1 MHVLLAL
8 LAVQQAVPPPSSPVS
23 DTAHVVI
30 VATTD
35 VHGRVLGWDYVRDV
49 AGSGGLSR
57 AATVIETL
65 RAQYPE
71 QVVLVDAGDLIEGNL
86 FAGYF
91 AERDSQ
97 RPHPVVDAFNALQYD
112 VATPGNHEFDFG
124 TGVLARVTGD
134 ATYHYVS
141 ANIFKGA
148 SDTLV
153 YAPYVVVTRGGVKI
167 GITGFTTPGVM
178 VWDRTQVGGR
188 IRVRPIA
195 ETAPLALR
203 GLDLAGVDLKVVL
216 IHSGLNEPSSYDTA
230 GVGAENAALGLAS
243 IPLPAPRPD
252 LVIVGHSHK
261 EMRDYV
267 VNGVHFVQPR
277 NFALSLAVVHVS
289 LVKETGQGGQ
299 GGQGSSGYRVRSMR
313 PELIS
318 LATVAEQPRFVR
330 RFTSAHERARAWAA
344 TPLGTASPGFSARY
358 GRAEDTPLLDFINE
372 VQRRRAGADLSAAA
386 DFDLAAG
393 LPEGEVR
400 ERDVTGIYP
409 YENTLR
415 AVRISGNQLKAYLE
429 QSARYFRTYQPGAP
443 PINDSVPGFN
453 YDVVSGVTY
462 TIDMTK
468 ALGQRIHGLAYRGR
482 AVAPADSFTLALNS
496 YRQSGGGGYTML
508 QGARLVYDRG
518 ESIRDLLSQ
527 EIRTRRHLIVQGVFT
542 PSWSVEPA
550 EARTALR
557 QAFTPTVAA
566 VTRPDSTLLRV
577 LAINDFHGALESQA
591 WPWSAGRPVGGAAA
605 LKPWLD
611 SLARVC
617 YCTTIRLD
625 AGDEMQGTPVS
636 NFNFG
641 RPAIAALN
649 ALGIDA
655 AAIGNHEFDWTVDT
669 LRARMAEARYR
680 FVAANI
686 TDAAGTA
693 RPDWAAPFTVI
704 QRGGSRVAVIGLA
717 LPATPETTSPRNVR
731 GLAFGNGVQ
740 AVRRVLPQARAA
752 GDYVIVV
759 AHIGGFCDGDG
770 AAAPLAP
777 AACHG
782 EIIDLARGLDSGSVD
797 LIVSGHTHSLVNTVV
812 NGIPIVQARSSG
824 AGIAVVDFVRVSDA
838 AGRRREVRARIDTP
852 FADAVRLDP
861 TLVDALRMSQLS
873 ISTIT
878 ERPVAR
884 LGTDLRRTGDE
895 YGLGRLIADAQRN
908 VGKADVAIVNNGG
921 IRADL
926 AAGLA
931 TYGDLYRV
939 EPFQNRL
946 MRLAVSGKVL
956 KQVLEH
962 ALTGNG
968 PDAHV
973 AGITVWYDPSNAA
986 GRRIKKLRLANGKG
1000 VDDDQTY
1007 SLAVSDFLAA
1017 GGSGY
1022 TMLVGV
1028 PSAEVGVTD
1037 LDALIQYLA
1046 VLRQPISAP
1055 DDRRFYREGGGR

>member
-8 LAVQQAVPPPSSPVS
+8 LAVQQAIPPPSTPVS

-124 TGVLARVTGD
+124 TGVLARVTGA

-153 YAPYVVVTRGGVKI
+153 YAPHVVVTRGGVKI

-289 LVKETGQGGQ
+289 LVKE
-299 GGQGSSGYRVRSMR
+299 SGAYRVVSIR
-313 PELIS
+313 PELIP

-330 RFTSAHERARAWAA
+330 RFTAAQERARAWAA
-344 TPLGTASPGFSARY
+344 TPLGTAGPGFSARY
-358 GRAEDTPLLDFINE
+358 GRVEDTPLLDFINE

-386 DFDLAAG
+386 DFDLGAG

-400 ERDVTGIYP
+400 ERDVSGVYP

-415 AVRISGNQLKAYLE
+415 AVRISGSQLRAYLE
-429 QSARYFRTYQPGAP
+429 QSARYFRTYQPGRP
-443 PINDSVPGFN
+443 LINDSVPGVNF
-453 YDVVSGVTY
+453 DVVSGVTY
-462 TIDMTK
+462 TIDLTQ
-468 ALGQRIHGLAYRGR
+468 ATGQRIRALAFRGR
-482 AVAPADSFTLALNS
+482 PVAAADSFTLALNS
-496 YRQSGGGGYTML
+496 YRQSGGGGYGML
-508 QGARLVYDRG
+508 QGARVVYDRG
-518 ESIRDLLSQ
+518 ESIRDLLAA
-527 EIRTRRHLIVQGVFT
+527 EIRIRAHLIAQGVYS
-542 PSWSVEPA
+542 PSWSLGPA
-550 EARTALR
+550 EAREALR
-557 QAFTPTVAA
+557 QAFTPSAIV
-566 VTRPDSTLLRV
+566 VPRPDSTLLRV
-577 LAINDFHGALESQA
+577 LAISDFHGALEPQV

-611 SLARVC
+611 SLARGC
-617 YCTTIRLD
+617 FCTTIRLD
-625 AGDEMQGTPVS
+625 AGDEMQGTLIS
-636 NFNFG
+636 NYSFG
-641 RPAIAALN
+641 RPAIAAMN
-649 ALGIDA
+649 AFGIDA
-655 AAIGNHEFDWTVDT
+655 AAIGNHEFDWSVDT
-669 LRARMAEARYR
+669 LRARMAGAHYR
-680 FVAANI
+680 FLAANI
-686 TDAAGTA
+686 SDSATTVMPA
-693 RPDWAAPFTVI
+693 WAEPWTVI
-704 QRGGSRVAVIGLA
+704 ERGRVRVAVIGLA
-717 LPATPETTSPRNVR
+717 LPETPVNTAPRNVR
-731 GLAFGNGVQ
+731 GLAFGDGAA
-740 AVRRVLPQARAA
+740 AVRRVLPRARAGA
-752 GDYVIVV
+752 DYVIVV
-759 AHIGGFCDGDG
+759 AHEGAFCDRAGG
-770 AAAPLAP
+770 
-777 AACHG
+777 ACHG
-782 EIIDLARGLDSGSVD
+782 EIVDLARGLDSGSVD

-824 AGIAVVDFVRVSDA
+824 AGIAVVDFLR
-838 AGRRREVRARIDTP
+838 GRQVRARIETP
-852 FADAVRLDP
+852 FADLVHPDDGVADSVRAYAGAVA
-861 TLVDALRMSQLS
+861 ALTR
-873 ISTIT
+873 
-878 ERPVAR
+878 RPVAR
-884 LGTDLRRTGDE
+884 FEQELRRVADE
-895 YGLGRLIADAQRN
+895 YGLGRLIADAQRRI
-908 VGKADVAIVNNGG
+908 ARSDVALVNNGG
-921 IRADL
+921 IRADVP
-926 AAGLA
+926 AGA
-931 TYGDLYRV
+931 VTYGDLYRV
-939 EPFQNRL
+939 QPFQNRL
-946 MRLAVSGKVL
+946 VRLAVTGSVL
-956 KQVLEH
+956 RDAVEH
-962 ALTGNG
+962 ALARPDGRA
-968 PDAHV
+968 DAHV
-973 AGITVWYDPSNAA
+973 AGLEAWYDPARPA
-986 GRRIKKLRLANGKG
+986 GRRITRLRLADGAA
-1000 VDDDQTY
+1000 VDDAHTY
-1007 SLAVSDFLAA
+1007 TLAVSDFLAA

-1022 TMLVGV
+1022 AMLRNARQDDVGM
-1028 PSAEVGVTD
+1028 TD
-1037 LDALIQYLA
+1037 LDALVQYLGD
-1046 VLRQPISAP
+1046 LRQPIAAP
-1055 DDRRFYREGGGR
+1055 TDARLHR

>member
-1 MHVLLAL
+1 MHVLLVL
-8 LAVQQAVPPPSSPVS
+8 LAVQQPVPPPASPVS

-35 VHGRVLGWDYVRDV
+35 VHGRVLGWDYVRD
-49 AGSGGLSR
+49 AAAPGGLSR

-65 RAQYPE
+65 RAQYPDR
-71 QVVLVDAGDLIEGNL
+71 VVLVDAGDLIEGNL

-97 RPHPVVDAFNALQYD
+97 RPHPVVDALNAMQYD
-112 VATPGNHEFDFG
+112 AATPGNHEFDFG
-124 TGVLARVTGD
+124 GAVLARATGD
-134 ATYHYVS
+134 ATYHYIS
-141 ANIFKGA
+141 ANIFRGA

-153 YAPYVVVTRGGVKI
+153 YPPHVVVTRAGVKI
-167 GITGFTTPGVM
+167 GITGLTTPGVM
-178 VWDRTQVGGR
+178 VWDRSQLGSR
-188 IRVRPIA
+188 IRVQSIA
-195 ETAPLALR
+195 EAAPLALR
-203 GLDLAGVDLKVVL
+203 RLDLAGVDLKLVL

-289 LVKETGQGGQ
+289 LVKEP
-299 GGQGSSGYRVRSMR
+299 SGYRVVSMR
-313 PELIS
+313 PELIP

-330 RFTSAHERARAWAA
+330 RFTAAHERARAWAA

-358 GRAEDTPLLDFINE
+358 GRAEDTALLDFINE

-386 DFDLAAG
+386 DFDLGAG

-400 ERDVTGIYP
+400 ERDVSGIYP

-415 AVRISGNQLKAYLE
+415 AVRISGSQLKAYLE
-429 QSARYFRTYQPGAP
+429 QTARYFRTYQPGAP
-443 PINDSVPGFN
+443 LINDSMPGINF
-453 YDVVSGVTY
+453 DVVSGATY
-462 TIDMTK
+462 TIDLTQVP
-468 ALGQRIHGLAYRGR
+468 GQRIRGLAFRGR
-482 AVAPADSFTLALNS
+482 AVAAADSFTLALNS

-508 QGARLVYDRG
+508 QGARVVYDRG
-518 ESIRDLLSQ
+518 ESIRDLLAD
-527 EIRTRRHLIVQGVFT
+527 EIRTRRYLTVPGAYA
-542 PSWSVEPA
+542 PSWSVAPA
-550 EARTALR
+550 EARAALR
-557 QAFTPTVAA
+557 QAFTPSVAA
-566 VTRPDSTLLRV
+566 VARPDSTLLRV
-577 LAINDFHGALESQA
+577 LAINDFHGALEPQV

-611 SLARVC
+611 SLARGC
-617 YCTTIRLD
+617 FCTSIRLD

-669 LRARMAEARYR
+669 LRARMAEAHYR
-680 FVAANI
+680 FLAANI
-686 TDAAGTA
+686 TDSAGTA
-693 RPDWAAPFTVI
+693 RPGWAEPFTVI
-704 QRGGSRVAVIGLA
+704 ERGGARVAVIGLA
-717 LPATPETTSPRNVR
+717 LPATPQTTSPRNVR
-731 GLAFGNGVQ
+731 GLAFRDGAQ

-752 GDYVIVV
+752 GDYVIVL
-759 AHIGGFCDGDG
+759 AHVGGFCDGDG
-770 AAAPLAP
+770 AAAPPGP

-797 LIVSGHTHSLVNTVV
+797 LIVSGHTHSLVNTLV

-824 AGIAVVDFVRVSDA
+824 AGIAVVDFVRVSG
-838 AGRRREVRARIDTP
+838 AGGARREVRARIETP
-852 FADAVRLDP
+852 FADRIRLDP
-861 TLVDALRMSQLS
+861 ALVDALRLSQLS
-873 ISTIT
+873 VSTIT
-878 ERPVAR
+878 ERAVAR
-884 LGTDLRRTGDE
+884 FGSELRRTGGE

-908 VGKADVAIVNNGG
+908 VAKADLALVNNGG

-946 MRLAVSGKVL
+946 LRLAVSGKVL
-956 KQVLEH
+956 KQALEH
-962 ALTGNG
+962 ALTGDG

-973 AGITVWYDPSNAA
+973 AGITVWYDPGSRA
-986 GRRIKKLRLANGKG
+986 GRRVKRLRLANGKG
-1000 VDDDQTY
+1000 VDDGRTY
-1007 SLAVSDFLAA
+1007 TLAVSDFLAA

-1022 TMLVGV
+1022 TMLLGA
-1028 PSAEVGVTD
+1028 PSGEVGVTD

-1046 VLRQPISAP
+1046 VLRQPIAAP

>member
-1 MHVLLAL
+1 MHLLLAL
-8 LAVQQAVPPPSSPVS
+8 LAVQQPVPPSASPVS
-23 DTAHVVI
+23 DTVHVVI

-35 VHGRVLGWDYVRDV
+35 VHGRVLGWDYVRD
-49 AGSGGLSR
+49 AAASGGLSR

-86 FAGYF
+86 FAAYF

-97 RPHPVVDAFNALQYD
+97 SPHPVVDALNAMQYD
-112 VATPGNHEFDFG
+112 AATPGNHEFDFG
-124 TGVLARVTGD
+124 GALLARATGD

-153 YAPYVVVTRGGVKI
+153 YPPHVIVTRAGVKI
-167 GITGFTTPGVM
+167 GVTGLTTPGVM
-178 VWDRTQVGGR
+178 VWDRSQLGGR

-195 ETAPLALR
+195 EAAPLALR
-203 GLDLAGVDLKVVL
+203 RLDLAGVDLKVVL

-230 GVGAENAALGLAS
+230 GVGAENAALALAS

-289 LVKETGQGGQ
+289 LVKETI
-299 GGQGSSGYRVRSMR
+299 GYRVVSMR
-313 PELIS
+313 PELIP

-330 RFTSAHERARAWAA
+330 RFAAAHQRARAWAA

-386 DFDLAAG
+386 DFDLGAG

-400 ERDVTGIYP
+400 ERDVAGIYP

-415 AVRISGNQLKAYLE
+415 AVRISGSQLKAYLE
-429 QSARYFRTYQPGAP
+429 QTARYFRTYQPGASL
-443 PINDSVPGFN
+443 INDSVAGFN
-453 YDVVSGVTY
+453 FDVVSGVTY
-462 TIDMTK
+462 TIDLTQ
-468 ALGQRIHGLAYRGR
+468 APGQRIRGLAFRGR
-482 AVAPADSFTLALNS
+482 AVAAADSFTLALNS

-508 QGARLVYDRG
+508 QGARVVYDRG
-518 ESIRDLLSQ
+518 ESIRDLLAD
-527 EIRTRRHLIVQGVFT
+527 EIRTRRHLVVQGVYA
-542 PSWSVEPA
+542 PSWSVGPA
-550 EARTALR
+550 EARAALR
-557 QAFTPTVAA
+557 QAFTPAVATA
-566 VTRPDSTLLRV
+566 ARPDSTLLRV
-577 LAINDFHGALESQA
+577 LAINDFHGALEPQV

-611 SLARVC
+611 SLARAC
-617 YCTTIRLD
+617 FCTSIRLD

-669 LRARMAEARYR
+669 LRARMAEAHYR
-680 FVAANI
+680 FLAANI
-686 TDAAGTA
+686 TDSAGTA
-693 RPDWAAPFTVI
+693 RPDWAEPFTVI
-704 QRGGSRVAVIGLA
+704 ARGGVRVAVIGLA
-717 LPATPETTSPRNVR
+717 LPATPQTTSPRNVR
-731 GLAFGNGVQ
+731 GLGFGDGAQ

-759 AHIGGFCDGDG
+759 AHVGAFCDGDG
-770 AAAPLAP
+770 AAAPLGP

-824 AGIAVVDFVRVSDA
+824 AGIAVVDFVRVSG
-838 AGRRREVRARIDTP
+838 AGGARREVRARIDTP
-852 FADAVRLDP
+852 FADRIRLDP
-861 TLVDALRMSQLS
+861 ALVDALRLSQVS
-873 ISTIT
+873 VSAVTQ
-878 ERPVAR
+878 RPVAR
-884 LGTDLRRTGDE
+884 IGTELRRTGDE

-908 VGKADVAIVNNGG
+908 VAKADVALVNNGG

-956 KQVLEH
+956 KQALEH
-962 ALTGNG
+962 ALTGDG

-973 AGITVWYDPSNAA
+973 AGIAVWYDPGSAA
-986 GRRIKKLRLANGKG
+986 GRRIKQLRLTNGKG
-1000 VDDDQTY
+1000 VDDGRTY
-1007 SLAVSDFLAA
+1007 TLAVSDFLAA

-1022 TMLVGV
+1022 TMLLGA
-1028 PSAEVGVTD
+1028 PTGEVGVTD
-1037 LDALIQYLA
+1037 LEALIQYLA

>member
-1 MHVLLAL
+1 MYVLLAL
-8 LAVQQAVPPPSSPVS
+8 LAVQQPAPPSASPVS

-35 VHGRVLGWDYVRDV
+35 VHGRVLGWDYVRD
-49 AGSGGLSR
+49 APAPGGLSR
-57 AATVIETL
+57 AATMVEAL

-86 FAGYF
+86 FAAYF

-97 RPHPVVDAFNALQYD
+97 RPHPVVDALNAMQYD
-112 VATPGNHEFDFG
+112 AATPGNHEFDFG
-124 TGVLARVTGD
+124 PAVLARATGD

-141 ANIFKGA
+141 ANVFRGA
-148 SDTLV
+148 SDTLA
-153 YAPYVVVTRGGVKI
+153 YPPYVVVTRAGVKI
-167 GITGFTTPGVM
+167 GITGLTTPGVM
-178 VWDRTQVGGR
+178 VWDRSELGGR

-195 ETAPLALR
+195 EAAPLALR
-203 GLDLAGVDLKVVL
+203 RLDLAGADLKVVL
-216 IHSGLNEPSSYDTA
+216 VHSGLNEPSSYDTA

-289 LVKETGQGGQ
+289 LVKET
-299 GGQGSSGYRVRSMR
+299 SGYRVVSMR
-313 PELIS
+313 PELIP
-318 LATVAEQPRFVR
+318 LASVAEQPRFVR
-330 RFTSAHERARAWAA
+330 RFTAAHERARAWAA
-344 TPLGTASPGFSARY
+344 TPLGTAGPGFSARY

-372 VQRRRAGADLSAAA
+372 VQRRRAGADLSATA
-386 DFDLAAG
+386 DFELGAG

-400 ERDVTGIYP
+400 ERDVSGIYP

-415 AVRISGNQLKAYLE
+415 AVRIAGDQLKAYLE
-429 QSARYFRTYQPGAP
+429 QAARYFRTYQPGAP
-443 PINDSVPGFN
+443 LLNDSVAGFN
-453 YDVVSGVTY
+453 FDIVSGVTY
-462 TIDMTK
+462 TIDLTQ
-468 ALGQRIHGLAYRGR
+468 APGRRIRGLAFRGR

-508 QGARLVYDRG
+508 QGARVVYDRG
-518 ESIRDLLSQ
+518 ESIRDLLAA
-527 EIRTRRHLIVQGVFT
+527 EIRTRRLLTAQGVSS
-542 PSWSVEPA
+542 PNWSVGPA
-550 EARTALR
+550 EARAALR
-557 QAFTPTVAA
+557 QAFTPSV
-566 VTRPDSTLLRV
+566 VVVPRPDSTLLRV
-577 LAINDFHGALESQA
+577 LAINDFHGALEPQV
-591 WPWSAGRPVGGAAA
+591 WPWSAARPVGGAAA

-611 SLARVC
+611 SLARGC
-617 YCTTIRLD
+617 FCATIRLD

-669 LRARMAEARYR
+669 LRARMAEAHYR
-680 FVAANI
+680 FLAANI
-686 TDAAGTA
+686 TDSAGTA
-693 RPDWAAPFTVI
+693 RPDWAEPFTVI
-704 QRGGSRVAVIGLA
+704 ARDGVRVAVIGLA

-731 GLAFGNGVQ
+731 GLAFGDGAR

-759 AHIGGFCDGDG
+759 AHVGAFCDGDG
-770 AAAPLAP
+770 AAAPLGP
-777 AACHG
+777 AACRG

-797 LIVSGHTHSLVNTVV
+797 LIVSGHTHSLINTVV

-824 AGIAVVDFVRVSDA
+824 AGIAVVDFVRVSG
-838 AGRRREVRARIDTP
+838 AGVTRREARARIETP
-852 FADAVRLDP
+852 FADRIRLDP
-861 TLVDALRMSQLS
+861 ALVDALRLSQASVSVL
-873 ISTIT
+873 TD
-878 ERPVAR
+878 RPVAR
-884 LGTDLRRTGDE
+884 FGTELRRTGAE
-895 YGLGRLIADAQRN
+895 HGLGRLIADAQRN
-908 VGKADVAIVNNGG
+908 IAKADVALVNNGG
-921 IRADL
+921 IRADVS
-926 AAGLA
+926 AGLA

-946 MRLAVSGKVL
+946 MRLAVSGEVL
-956 KQVLEH
+956 KQALEH
-962 ALTGNG
+962 ALTGDG

-973 AGITVWYDPSNAA
+973 AGIVVWYDAGKPV
-986 GRRIKKLRLANGKG
+986 GRRIKKLQLANGKD
-1000 VDDDQTY
+1000 VDDGRTY
-1007 SLAVSDFLAA
+1007 TLAVSDFLAA

-1022 TMLVGV
+1022 VMLTGK
-1028 PSAEVGVTD
+1028 PSGEVGVTD

-1055 DDRRFYREGGGR
+1055 DDRRFYREGGGH

>member
-1 MHVLLAL
+1 MHLLLAL
-8 LAVQQAVPPPSSPVS
+8 LAVQQPVPPSASPVS
-23 DTAHVVI
+23 DTVHVVI

-35 VHGRVLGWDYVRDV
+35 VHGRVLGWDYVRD
-49 AGSGGLSR
+49 AAASGGLSR

-86 FAGYF
+86 FAAYF

-97 RPHPVVDAFNALQYD
+97 SPHPVVDALNAMQYD
-112 VATPGNHEFDFG
+112 AATPGNHEFDFWG
-124 TGVLARVTGD
+124 ALQAPATGD

-153 YAPYVVVTRGGVKI
+153 YPPHVIVTRAGVKI
-167 GITGFTTPGVM
+167 GITGLTTPGVM
-178 VWDRTQVGGR
+178 VWDRSQLGGR

-195 ETAPLALR
+195 EAAPLALR
-203 GLDLAGVDLKVVL
+203 RLDLAGVDLKVVL

-289 LVKETGQGGQ
+289 LVKETI
-299 GGQGSSGYRVRSMR
+299 GYRVVSMR
-313 PELIS
+313 PELIP
-318 LATVAEQPRFVR
+318 LATVVEQPRFVR
-330 RFTSAHERARAWAA
+330 RFAAAHQRARAWAA

-372 VQRRRAGADLSAAA
+372 AQRRRAGADLSAAA
-386 DFDLAAG
+386 DFDRGAG

-415 AVRISGNQLKAYLE
+415 AVRITGNQLKAYLE

-443 PINDSVPGFN
+443 PINDSVAGFN

-462 TIDMTK
+462 TIDLTK
-468 ALGQRIHGLAYRGR
+468 PPGQRVRGLAYRGR

-508 QGARLVYDRG
+508 RGARVVYDRG

-550 EARTALR
+550 EARAALR

-577 LAINDFHGALESQA
+577 LAINDFHGALESQV

-693 RPDWAAPFTVI
+693 RPDWAEPFTVI

-731 GLAFGNGVQ
+731 GLAFGNGAQ

-759 AHIGGFCDGDG
+759 ANIGGFCDGDG
-770 AAAPLAP
+770 AAAPRAP
-777 AACHG
+777 TACH
-782 EIIDLARGLDSGSVD
+782 D
-797 LIVSGHTHSLVNTVV
+797 
-812 NGIPIVQARSSG
+812 
-824 AGIAVVDFVRVSDA
+824 
-838 AGRRREVRARIDTP
+838 EV
-852 FADAVRLDP
+852 
-861 TLVDALRMSQLS
+861 
-873 ISTIT
+873 
-878 ERPVAR
+878 
-884 LGTDLRRTGDE
+884 
-895 YGLGRLIADAQRN
+895 
-908 VGKADVAIVNNGG
+908 
-921 IRADL
+921 
-926 AAGLA
+926 AGLA
-931 TYGDLYRV
+931 G
-939 EPFQNRL
+939 E
-946 MRLAVSGKVL
+946 
-956 KQVLEH
+956 
-962 ALTGNG
+962 
-968 PDAHV
+968 
-973 AGITVWYDPSNAA
+973 
-986 GRRIKKLRLANGKG
+986 
-1000 VDDDQTY
+1000 
-1007 SLAVSDFLAA
+1007 
-1017 GGSGY
+1017 
-1022 TMLVGV
+1022 
-1028 PSAEVGVTD
+1028 
-1037 LDALIQYLA
+1037 
-1046 VLRQPISAP
+1046 
-1055 DDRRFYREGGGR
+1055 